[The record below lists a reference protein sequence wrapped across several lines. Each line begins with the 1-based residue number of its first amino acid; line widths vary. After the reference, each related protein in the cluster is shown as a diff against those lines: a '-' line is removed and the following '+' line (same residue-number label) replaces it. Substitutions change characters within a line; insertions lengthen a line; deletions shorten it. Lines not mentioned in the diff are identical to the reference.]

1 MGIKR
6 NCGLLLK
13 VSKKELGLATET
25 LVGPYFAR
33 LTEATNFLESL
44 DGLHEAVTVRALFA
58 LLK

>member
-25 LVGPYFAR
+25 LVDPYFAR
-33 LTEATNFLESL
+33 LTEATNFSESL
-44 DGLHEAVTVRALFA
+44 DGLHAAVTVRGSY
-58 LLK
+58 